1 MDLYK
6 SLYLPFY
13 EMNKDELWDYLVNTL
28 DFNDNTYPY
37 LSHSEVSKMSEEK
50 LRKLVIEIVDDNES
64 STEV

>member
-6 SLYLPFY
+6 NLCLPFY

-28 DFNDNTYPY
+28 DYNDNTYPY
-37 LSHSEVSKMSEEK
+37 LNHSEVSKMNEEE